1 MKWHDGRM
9 HRVLTGRVFLHAH
22 GQKLENKQEKGNC
35 LLAFPKDL
43 MPPTLWAPETFLI
56 PSYTLNCQKSMFS
69 ANLKNTVIFGGNG
82 PRWPKGTHKSAPQV
96 VRHACPSFMKVLAY
110 QAKAIGISGLL
121 PQQMPA
127 FQMQEQVCTLEP
139 NGKQHPT
146 FPSHQIT
153 KSQATAR
160 NDNKAINSWI

>member
-1 MKWHDGRM
+1 MKWRDGRM

-35 LLAFPKDL
+35 LLAFPNDL

-82 PRWPKGTHKSAPQV
+82 PRWPKGTYKSAPQV

-121 PQQMPA
+121 SRCLHSKCKSRYAPWNPMASNTPPSPRIRLQKARQQ
-127 FQMQEQVCTLEP
+127 QEMT
-139 NGKQHPT
+139 
-146 FPSHQIT
+146 T
-153 KSQATAR
+153 KP
-160 NDNKAINSWI
+160 